1 MTTVDMRTRL
11 NVSYTYIACLVWL
24 HFSLV
29 GMSWR
34 ISGVSVRF
42 GQLPSPIPMG
52 LLLCH
57 FSYIFNKMVF
67 CLKESLLGTGD
78 KMHEHSIWNFVRLNT
93 DINKKQ
99 TLIST
104 VPCHD

>member
-1 MTTVDMRTRL
+1 ML
-11 NVSYTYIACLVWL
+11 CYTYIAHLVRL

-34 ISGVSVRF
+34 VSGVSVSF
-42 GQLPSPIPMG
+42 GQFPSPIPMG

-57 FSYIFNKMVF
+57 FSYIFNKMVL
-67 CLKESLLGTGD
+67 CLRESLLNTSD
-78 KMHEHSIWNFVRLNT
+78 KMQGHSILSFVPFNT
-93 DINKKQ
+93 GIKKKQ
-99 TLIST
+99 TLLST